1 MREAVQNGMK
11 VNKTAK
17 IALTAIISAFIL
29 LLTSCIAIPTDFKSN
44 SPGNTI
50 TGTPGNAA
58 DILPPADNSDYGKQA
73 SRIADSAIRE
83 AIILLSKYPAGN
95 AASDAPKAIS
105 RRDQLAEPVRDIY
118 DMLLSAVEKIG
129 EYEWDSVRYG
139 ATAFSDFMAAD
150 EALRA
155 DYPRFR
161 AYYYPDVTGDVFRPV
176 YFLPGNSYDIPTD
189 NRAEIVNRMSLFDAV
204 CQRIIDCMPTD
215 LSDTGKYRYFAAV
228 ITELCE
234 YDRSL
239 STVGLP
245 YPAYNALVNGSAVC
259 SGYASAFEH
268 LCGEVGLFCQRTDG
282 TKDGGNHAW
291 NRICIAGSFYYCD
304 LTAADAE
311 VPGSDAWLRCI
322 AITAERAKNEN
333 YCPFGED
340 RMADG
345 TDEIK

>member
-1 MREAVQNGMK
+1 MK

-17 IALTAIISAFIL
+17 IAWTVIISAFIL

-50 TGTPGNAA
+50 TGMP
-58 DILPPADNSDYGKQA
+58 
-73 SRIADSAIRE
+73 
-83 AIILLSKYPAGN
+83 GN

-176 YFLPGNSYDIPTD
+176 YFLPGNSYDTPTD

-204 CQRIIDCMPTD
+204 CQRIIDCMPTA

-228 ITELCE
+228 ITELC
-234 YDRSL
+234 
-239 STVGLP
+239 
-245 YPAYNALVNGSAVC
+245 
-259 SGYASAFEH
+259 
-268 LCGEVGLFCQRTDG
+268 
-282 TKDGGNHAW
+282 
-291 NRICIAGSFYYCD
+291 
-304 LTAADAE
+304 
-311 VPGSDAWLRCI
+311 
-322 AITAERAKNEN
+322 
-333 YCPFGED
+333 
-340 RMADG
+340 
-345 TDEIK
+345 